1 MTDPIPVS
9 LSEDQQEGTRAVL
22 SQWLKQ
28 VGDFVHKDEP
38 LIELETDKVMMEV
51 VAPADGVLRDIL
63 VNSGEDVLP
72 GKILGTI
79 EPQARSKPS
88 ESTKEDA
95 CNSQPRKPSPAGAES
110 KLQDSSLASAD
121 TTAGFFSLPFS
132 PAVRRLLQTHQLDP
146 KQLAGQVQG
155 TGKGGRLT
163 ARDLR
168 RFLDHSPAEAVIA
181 SQTQPSTTSPRPDTP
196 NTSDPFDGN
205 RSEPIIK
212 PHSLMRQKIAE
223 HMVESLLHTAPH
235 VTSVFN
241 LDMSAIIAHRK
252 QHKEAFARQGAKLTF
267 TAYFVAAAARAAQAV
282 PEVNSRFHADHLE
295 IFPWVNIGV
304 GTALGDD
311 GLVVPVIRHC
321 EQKDLFG
328 IARDLTLLTEKA
340 RSGKLTQAD
349 MQGGTLT
356 ISNHGVSGSLV
367 ATPIIINQPQ
377 SAILGIGK
385 MEKRVVAEELNGQDV
400 IAIKPMCYVSLTIDH
415 RALDAWHTNRFLSH
429 FVETLEHWPTE

>member
-1 MTDPIPVS
+1 MSELIPIS

-28 VGDFVHKDEP
+28 PGDFVQQDEP

-51 VAPADGVLRDIL
+51 VAPAAGVLRETH
-63 VNSGEDVLP
+63 VQAGENVEP
-72 GKILGTI
+72 GQILGTI
-79 EPQARSKPS
+79 DPRARSKPS
-88 ESTKEDA
+88 ESTKEAVDD
-95 CNSQPRKPSPAGAES
+95 SRPRNPSPAGAAN
-110 KLQDSSLASAD
+110 KLQEASLPSAD

-132 PAVRRLLQTHQLDP
+132 PAVRRLLQTRQIDP
-146 KQLAGQVQG
+146 QSLVGHVEG
-155 TGKGGRLT
+155 SGKGGRLT
-163 ARDLR
+163 VRDIR
-168 RFLDHSPAEAVIA
+168 RYLEQQGRQPDKQSFSAGVAEAG
-181 SQTQPSTTSPRPDTP
+181 Q
-196 NTSDPFDGN
+196 
-205 RSEPIIK
+205 PIIK
-212 PHSLMRQKIAE
+212 PHSLMRRRIAE

-252 QHKEAFARQGAKLTF
+252 RHKDAFAKAGAKLTF
-267 TAYFVAAAARAAQAV
+267 TAYFLAAAAQAVKAV

-321 EQKDLFG
+321 EQKDLLT
-328 IARDLTLLTEKA
+328 IARDLTVMTDKA
-340 RSGKLTQAD
+340 RSGKLTQTD

-356 ISNHGVSGSLV
+356 ISNHGVTGSLV

-385 MEKRVVAEELNGQDV
+385 MEKRVVVEEHDGQDM
-400 IAIKPMCYVSLTIDH
+400 IAIKPMCYVTLTIDH
-415 RALDAWHTNRFLSH
+415 RALDAWHTNRYLSA
-429 FVETLEHWPTE
+429 FVEVLESWPQE

>member
-1 MTDPIPVS
+1 MKKDNLIPIV
-9 LSEDQQEGTRAVL
+9 LSEEQQEGTQAVV

-28 VGDFVHKDEP
+28 VGQPVSINEP
-38 LIELETDKVMMEV
+38 LVELETDKVMMEV
-51 VAPADGVLRDIL
+51 VAPADGVLHAIQ
-63 VNSGEDVLP
+63 VENGQEVTP

-79 EPQARSKPS
+79 DPEGRSKPS
-88 ESTKEDA
+88 ESTKEAIHDSRPRTL
-95 CNSQPRKPSPAGAES
+95 SQSGVDS
-110 KLQDSSLASAD
+110 KLQEASLLSAD

-132 PAVRRLLQTHQLDP
+132 PAVRRLLQTHQIDP
-146 KQLAGQVQG
+146 QHLATQLQG
-155 TGKGGRLT
+155 SGKGGRLT
-163 ARDLR
+163 ARDVR
-168 RFLDHSPAEAVIA
+168 RYLANTAGSNSQSKQAAGNDQALSAVDSP
-181 SQTQPSTTSPRPDTP
+181 SPIR
-196 NTSDPFDGN
+196 
-205 RSEPIIK
+205 K
-212 PHSLMRQKIAE
+212 PHSLMRRKIAE

-252 QHKEAFARQGAKLTF
+252 AHKQAFAQAGAKLTF
-267 TAYFVAAAARAAQAV
+267 TAYFLAAAARAAQLV
-282 PEVNSRFHADHLE
+282 PEVNSCFHEDHLE

-311 GLVVPVIRHC
+311 GLVVPVIRDC
-321 EQKDLFG
+321 QRKSLQQ
-328 IARDLTLLTEKA
+328 IALELTQMTEKA
-340 RSGKLTQAD
+340 RQGKLTQED

-385 MEKRVVAEELNGQDV
+385 MEKRVVVDSHNGQDM
-400 IAIKPMCYVSLTIDH
+400 IAIKPMCYVTLTIDH

-429 FVETLEHWPTE
+429 FVDTLENWPQDH

>member
-1 MTDPIPVS
+1 MTDRIPVS

-22 SQWLKQ
+22 SQWLRQ
-28 VGDFVHKDEP
+28 VGEFVRKNEP

-51 VAPADGVLRDIL
+51 VAPADGVLCEIHVD
-63 VNSGEDVLP
+63 SGEEVLP

-79 EPQARSKPS
+79 DPHGQSKPS

-95 CNSQPRKPSPAGAES
+95 NSQPRKPSPAGAES
-110 KLQDSSLASAD
+110 KLQDSSLPSAD
-121 TTAGFFSLPFS
+121 KTAGFFSLPFS
-132 PAVRRLLQTHQLDP
+132 PAVRRLLQTHQIDP
-146 KQLAGQVQG
+146 QQLAGHLHG

-163 ARDLR
+163 ARDVR
-168 RFLDHSPAEAVIA
+168 QYLDKVSPQAPISSQSPADAANPPLDSAMPLAGHE
-181 SQTQPSTTSPRPDTP
+181 SLQPL
-196 NTSDPFDGN
+196 
-205 RSEPIIK
+205 IK
-212 PHSLMRQKIAE
+212 PHSLMRKKIAE

-252 QHKEAFARQGAKLTF
+252 QHKQSFARQGVKLTF

-328 IARDLTLLTEKA
+328 IAQELSRLTQKA
-340 RSGKLTQAD
+340 RDGKLAQAD
-349 MQGGTLT
+349 IQGGTLT

-385 MEKRVVAEELNGQDV
+385 MEKRVVVEELNGQDV
-400 IAIKPMCYVSLTIDH
+400 IAVKPMCYVSLTIDH
-415 RALDAWHTNRFLSH
+415 RALDAWHTNRFLTH
-429 FVETLEHWPTE
+429 FVETLENWPAG